1 MSKRTLLNLTL
12 LAIIVTLGLLAWFK
26 PGIKTAP
33 VEPPLV
39 TLQAA
44 DIHDIQIQRHGSDE
58 VSLRRQGSSWRMTK
72 PREIA
77 ADDFLIKATLDNLAA
92 PTISHFKVVA
102 ADLAR
107 YGLADPQ
114 LRLRLNDTEIDFGN
128 TEPLQGHRYVR
139 VGATIF
145 LAAGG
150 LFYRLSHDPL
160 WWVDKQLLPPDAHIT
175 ALQLPDATL
184 TLKDGKW
191 QLTPADPAVSAD
203 AIQKL
208 VDTWHDAR
216 AMDVLAPKT
225 GKSAG
230 KPDGEVAIQLAGQTG
245 PLRFEILDN
254 PDFLLLVRPD
264 LKLEY
269 RFENAERDSLLHLQ
283 ATTPKQPATGHN
295 GAKERPDARAAGSR
309 DHPPGH

>member
-1 MSKRTLLNLTL
+1 
-12 LAIIVTLGLLAWFK
+12 
-26 PGIKTAP
+26 
-33 VEPPLV
+33 
-39 TLQAA
+39 
-44 DIHDIQIQRHGSDE
+44 
-58 VSLRRQGSSWRMTK
+58 
-72 PREIA
+72 
-77 ADDFLIKATLDNLAA
+77 ATLDSLAA
-92 PTISHFKVVA
+92 PTINHFKVVA

-128 TEPLQGHRYVR
+128 TEPLQGHRYVK

-145 LAAGG
+145 LTTGG
-150 LFYRLSHDPL
+150 LFYRLSHNPL
-160 WWVDKQLLPPDAHIT
+160 WWVDKQLLSPDAHIT

-184 TLKDGKW
+184 TLQDGKW
-191 QLTPADPAVSAD
+191 QLAPVDPAVSAD

-216 AMDVLAPKT
+216 AMDVLAPET

-230 KPDGEVAIQLAGQTG
+230 KPDGEVSIQLAGQTE

-269 RFENAERDSLLHLQ
+269 RFESTERDSLLHLQ

-295 GAKERPDARAAGSR
+295 GGKEQPDARTPGSR
-309 DHPPGH
+309 DYPPGH